1 MENLICNV
9 ELNGKEVRAQLSAD
23 FWWDMFQGG
32 TNVSE
37 DVVKQTA
44 QQIYNAV
51 KKEDKKDT
59 RYVVRIEAEFKDD
72 YLKGLI
78 DADYSEDFVPIDEP
92 VEYEVYESGYTNKFI
107 EEQRRE
113 QWKENIRKA
122 IYENDYS
129 GIDSEPDTDEVD
141 EYPYD
146 IKGSRVEY
154 DRYEVQRGILNE
166 YEKFYG
172 GDNEYAYS
180 EWVSDELE
188 EMGFEEL
195 CEQKGIE
202 VEIDYYYGDE
212 DLNVSYYDDLFH
224 FKTWVKLNFYE
235 RDDE

>member
-1 MENLICNV
+1 MRNFIYNV
-9 ELNGKEVRAQLSAD
+9 ELNGKKVRAQLNAD
-23 FWWDMFQGG
+23 FEWEMFQGG

-44 QQIYNAV
+44 QQIYDAV
-51 KKEDKKDT
+51 KKEDDKDT
-59 RYVVRIEAEFKDD
+59 RYAVRIAAEFKDD

-92 VEYEVYESGYTNKFI
+92 VEYEVYDSGYTNKFI

-146 IKGSRVEY
+146 LKGSRVEY
-154 DRYEVQRGILNE
+154 DRDEVERDILNE
-166 YEKFYG
+166 YKEFYG
-172 GDNEYAYS
+172 GNNEYIY
-180 EWVSDELE
+180 ECLVSDKLD
-188 EMGFEEL
+188 EMNFDKL

-202 VEIDYYYGDE
+202 VEIEYDYE

-224 FKTWVKLNFYE
+224 FKTIVRLKFYE